1 MMVKHA
7 LAQEP
12 SAGEL
17 ESTCRALVER
27 DKPFIPEIAEL
38 MQCFGSSRR
47 SGASAR
53 WRSTTST
60 ISIAR

>member
-1 MMVKHA
+1 MMVKHV
-7 LAQEP
+7 LAREP

-38 MQCFGSSRR
+38 IAVLRQQQALWSQRKR
-47 SGASAR
+47 
-53 WRSTTST
+53 RSTTST